1 MTEPPA
7 AGSRMTVWSIAT
19 PRQNGLH
26 LNSTPLRSSPS
37 PSHYAIQSYRAVCLS
52 QPLGPLTNTVGPPV
66 TLEIRSYS
74 TT

>member
-7 AGSRMTVWSIAT
+7 AGSRTTLWSIAT

-26 LNSTPLRSSPS
+26 LSSTPLRPACPPLRHSEL
-37 PSHYAIQSYRAVCLS
+37 QGCLS
-52 QPLGPLTNTVGPPV
+52 QPLGPLINTVGPRV